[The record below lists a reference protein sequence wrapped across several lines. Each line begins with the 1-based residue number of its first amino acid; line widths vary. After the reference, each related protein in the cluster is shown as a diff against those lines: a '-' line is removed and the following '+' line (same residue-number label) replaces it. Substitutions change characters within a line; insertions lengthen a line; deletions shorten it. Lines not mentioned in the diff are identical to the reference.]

1 MISGDELISAWETI
15 SKFCDEQKD
24 CESCPL
30 VWNCMYRMSCKP
42 LLTFSNEIIRGIEDT
57 PSLFRNYGD

>member
-1 MISGDELISAWETI
+1 MISGDELIRAWETI

-30 VWNCMYRMSCKP
+30 GRICMYRMSCKP
-42 LLTFSNEIIRGIEDT
+42 LLTFSGEMIRGIEDT
-57 PSLFRNYGD
+57 QRLFNGD